1 MNNNALKDLLYKI
14 ADDQL
19 IIGHRNSEWNGLG
32 PILEE
37 DIAFCSMAQDK
48 IGQSWQFYMMLEELG
63 EKDPDTVAFTRSAND
78 FHNCQLVEL
87 PIGDYEFSLMRHFL
101 FDHAEYIRFDML
113 SNSAH
118 TPLAELSHKIK
129 GEIKYHIMHANTW
142 IKQLGNS
149 TDEAIQK
156 MQAALNT
163 AFPYALGIFEAS
175 KYEQDLISDGIFEGE
190 HVLREKWI
198 NAIDEILGQTKLIL
212 PDLAAETVHSGGRYG
227 EHTKHLQPLLSEMNE
242 VFSIDPTAEW

>member
-1 MNNNALKDLLYKI
+1 MNESALKELLYKI

-48 IGQSWQFYMMLEELG
+48 IGQSLQFYTLLEKLG
-63 EKDPDTVAFTRSAND
+63 EKEPDTIAFTRNANQ

-87 PIGDYEFSLMRHFL
+87 PIGDYEFSLIRHFL
-101 FDHAEYIRFDML
+101 FDHAEYIRFNML
-113 SNSAH
+113 SHSSYA
-118 TPLAELSHKIK
+118 PLAELSHKLK

-142 IKQLGNS
+142 IDQLGNS
-149 TDEAIQK
+149 TKEATERMQK
-156 MQAALNT
+156 ALNM
-163 AFPYALGIFEAS
+163 AFPYALGIFEES
-175 KYEQDLISDGIFEGE
+175 KHEGDLISEGLFEGE
-190 HVLREKWI
+190 HLLREKWI
-198 NAIDEILGQTKLIL
+198 EEVDQLIGKTKLIL
-212 PDLAAETVHSGGRYG
+212 PDLAAETAHLGGRTG
-227 EHTKHLQPLLSEMNE
+227 EHTEHLQPLLDEMSE